1 MAGPGNPAPAPA
13 APPPEDNIG
22 YGYSHRNAWKA
33 VAVTLA
39 TILLE
44 LALLQLFAIGATTG
58 IYHLA
63 PQLDVGGPRGFR
75 DWLSI
80 LQTVS
85 ATLTLPGGAAI
96 MLSTWLMS
104 RWVRMAEQNAAAAQ
118 QKLSA
123 MTAEAKKWQETAV
136 EAQASADSARAE
148 AASARAEAES
158 ARAENAALQS
168 EVERRPRRRRRL
180 HR

>member
-1 MAGPGNPAPAPA
+1 MAGPENPAPTPDAPL
-13 APPPEDNIG
+13 PEGNIG
-22 YGYSHRNAWKA
+22 YGYGYRYRFPGIA
-33 VAVTLA
+33 VAATLA
-39 TILLE
+39 IILVE

-85 ATLTLPGGAAI
+85 ATLTLPGGTAI
-96 MLSTWLMS
+96 VLSTWLMS

-118 QKLSA
+118 Q
-123 MTAEAKKWQETAV
+123 EAKKWQETAV
-136 EAQASADSARAE
+136 EARAEATSARAE
-148 AASARAEAES
+148 AASARAEAAS
-158 ARAENAALQS
+158 LQS